1 MQINVYD
8 VHHDEEAALPVNMI
22 DNESFNDFK
31 NGSVTSFEFD
41 GTTWNVSRS
50 ENGIELN
57 GNTYVNSF
65 DYVESLVE
73 AMGITANLQSSG
85 NFNDADSFE
94 YTGLYDYR
102 KEDDSTVYPAI
113 QFTKTANAQHP
124 GYYSYN
130 IKLIDEN
137 HNTWSDDYFQDDYRG
152 PSYGYCMVTS
162 YLQGN
167 LDIYGYISVNG
178 STAGLQHTTR
188 IKFHRTQGTIT
199 SVDYVA
205 TEESPGDEGFKPK
218 RVPNN
223 DNRGGG
229 NRSGAI
235 VRYISDILEKAQA
248 PDESA
253 ASVVASG
260 CLNIYQVDPSNLDN
274 LLKCLFSDT
283 FLGWLNNL
291 FMNPL
296 DSLVS
301 LSIFPCAPDLGGSEP
316 IKLYKYSC
324 NSASLGANAYGT
336 RLSKQYKHIPFGR
349 IYASEMFESYLDY
362 VGTSFLLYLPFIGEV
377 EIPVAEVMG
386 GFIDLDYTID
396 FATGACVANVQ
407 CEKHMAINGVLCD
420 TQFTNHSYQ
429 GNCSAQLPL
438 TSVSYSN
445 IVGSLLN
452 CVSTGLASG
461 PCGAGV
467 SLMKDGL
474 SGGFAPTISTKGSV
488 TANGGFCSI
497 LYPYI
502 TIFRPITA
510 EPDNFQTVMG
520 YPSYM
525 DKSLATCHGLCIC
538 DNIDLHGVTGATDN
552 EINRIKQMCREG
564 VYV

>member
-8 VHHDEEAALPVNMI
+8 IGVLEDEVSLPINAI
-22 DNESFNDFK
+22 NNEDFNAFL
-31 NGSVTSFEFD
+31 D
-41 GTTWNVSRS
+41 GTETTIEYEGTEWTISRAEGS
-50 ENGIELN
+50 ATISCHA
-57 GNTYVNSF
+57 YVNDSSIIF
-65 DYVESLVE
+65 GLIE
-73 AMGITANLQSSG
+73 ALGITADLSASG
-85 NFNDADSFE
+85 NFNVSDDFP
-94 YTGLYDYR
+94 YTGTYDFR
-102 KEDDSTVYPAI
+102 SEDSASSYPALK
-113 QFTKTANAQHP
+113 FTKTLLAADRYSYTVQAVNSNGTTIYNDNYHYDASNSP
-124 GYYSYN
+124 GYGYS
-130 IKLIDEN
+130 K
-137 HNTWSDDYFQDDYRG
+137 
-152 PSYGYCMVTS
+152 VTAFR
-162 YLQGN
+162 QGN
-167 LDIYGYISVNG
+167 LDMYGFLNVSAYAGVDARTSISLVRPTG
-178 STAGLQHTTR
+178 
-188 IKFHRTQGTIT
+188 IT
-199 SVDYVA
+199 NTNYVEA
-205 TEESPGDEGFKPK
+205 EASPGDENFKPV

-235 VRYISDILEKAQA
+235 VRYISDVLEKADA

-301 LSIFPCAPDLGGSEP
+301 LAIFPCSPDLGGSEP

-336 RLSKQYKHIPFGR
+336 KLSKQYKHIQFGR
-349 IYASEMFESYLDY
+349 IYASELFESYLDY

-386 GFIDLDYTID
+386 GFINLDYTID

-420 TQFTNHSYQ
+420 TQYTNHSYQ

-438 TSVSYSN
+438 TAVSYSN

-552 EINRIKQMCREG
+552 ELERIKQLCREG